1 MKDRRTLSSRD
12 LMMTW
17 TLMKRR
23 VMTMK
28 RDAMGRSADSTM
40 DCMTDTTD
48 CQADTT
54 DCQADSTAGLTTSK
68 CSVRLFTMQTMN
80 ETWP

>member
-1 MKDRRTLSSRD
+1 MRDRRTLSSRD

-17 TLMKRR
+17 TLMKKR

-28 RDAMGRSADSTM
+28 RDAMGRSADS
-40 DCMTDTTD
+40 MTDTTD

-54 DCQADSTAGLTTSK
+54 DCQADSIAGLTTSK
-68 CSVRLFTMQTMN
+68 CSVRLFTTQTMN